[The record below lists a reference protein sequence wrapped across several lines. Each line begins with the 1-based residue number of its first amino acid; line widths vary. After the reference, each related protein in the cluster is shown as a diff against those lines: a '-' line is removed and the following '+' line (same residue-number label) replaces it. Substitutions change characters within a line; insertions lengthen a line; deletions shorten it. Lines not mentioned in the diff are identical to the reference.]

1 MRTLRTILVC
11 LAFAAA
17 DMAVPAMPHALE
29 VHDEADESGYH
40 VSRRGAPGQRMLRLP
55 APRTRD
61 RVHIAA
67 TPAGSR
73 RVSPDRPAGH
83 RSIRKGP
90 APAADSAPALED
102 RTP

>member
-17 DMAVPAMPHALE
+17 DMAVPAMPNALE

-40 VSRRGAPGQRMLRLP
+40 VSRRGAPRQRMLRLP

-73 RVSPDRPAGH
+73 RVSPDRPAAH
-83 RSIRKGP
+83 RSIRKVP

-102 RTP
+102 QP